1 MSIKRRI
8 EDCNGFLN
16 QIKKYD
22 PDPYYVGYFLD
33 EFVKTVNCIYDDIF
47 QEANRNFGL
56 YDIGENSEGKFEE
69 MSIIKNDKNALEFSK
84 WFKKINVR
92 EHEKPFPNFMKQLC
106 TLKKQ
111 DKQFP
116 KLKIMLRP
124 KERFKDD
131 IFQEINPRLS
141 NGKLSSKDELKME
154 ISRQLSVYFEI
165 INHKRRQKNEPK
177 VGKDQIVPSAFLM
190 LEEGQDIEISYAV
203 DIYMP
208 VINRLIDGSRGKIH
222 ELTTWN

>member
-33 EFVKTVNCIYDDIF
+33 EFIKTVNHIFDDIF

-56 YDIGENSEGKFEE
+56 YDKQDNSEEKFEE
-69 MSIIKNDKNALEFSK
+69 MSVIKNDKNALEFSK
-84 WFKKINVR
+84 WFKKINQR
-92 EHEKPFPNFMKQLC
+92 EHEKPFPNFMNQLC
-106 TLKKQ
+106 ILKKQ
-111 DKQFP
+111 GKQLP

-141 NGKLSSKDELKME
+141 NGKLSSKDELKIE

-165 INHKRRQKNEPK
+165 INHKRKQKNEPK
-177 VGKDQIVPSAFLM
+177 VGKEQIIPSIFLM
-190 LEEGQDIEISYAV
+190 LEEGKNIEISYAV
-203 DIYMP
+203 EIYMP
-208 VINRLIDGSRGKIH
+208 VINRLIEESRKKIH
-222 ELTTWN
+222 ELTTWK

>member
-33 EFVKTVNCIYDDIF
+33 EFVKTVNRIHNDIF

-56 YDIGENSEGKFEE
+56 YDIGENSEEKFEE

-165 INHKRRQKNEPK
+165 INHKRKQKNESK
-177 VGKDQIVPSAFLM
+177 VGKDQIVPSVFLM

-203 DIYMP
+203 EIYMP
-208 VINRLIDGSRGKIH
+208 VINRLIDESRKKIH
-222 ELTTWN
+222 ELTTWK